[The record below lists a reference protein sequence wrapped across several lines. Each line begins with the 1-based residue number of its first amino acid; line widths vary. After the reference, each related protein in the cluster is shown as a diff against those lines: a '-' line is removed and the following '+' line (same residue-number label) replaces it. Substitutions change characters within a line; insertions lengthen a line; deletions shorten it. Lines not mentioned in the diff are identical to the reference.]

1 MTGRNTHQVQL
12 AGVAVALAFAFAYAC
27 WWAAGLAHG
36 YGAPPLD
43 SAEQLVWSYSLEAS
57 YWKHP
62 PLPSWIMHGLTQV
75 FGPSVALPF
84 FAAEI
89 SAALALALLWRLG
102 AEIFGPGRSL
112 LAAALTALVGYHSW
126 QAESYNH
133 NSALLP
139 FQAAVTLFFYLAV
152 RRGYW
157 HLWLL
162 TGVCAGLAMLVK
174 YAALFPLC
182 GLLIYLALDRQAR
195 NRRTASG
202 LALAAAA
209 AASVFAPH
217 VVWLQL
223 HDYST
228 LHYASSVAQPL
239 SGFRAWAANLGEFG
253 EAQLLTLMP
262 LLMVVAWMAWS
273 LRGPAREAG
282 AVASASDRRFLW
294 TAGLAPLLLVVLS
307 GTVARCEILPRWG
320 YNVFLLAG
328 WLALDALRWPAD
340 RIVPALRVCVGFNLV
355 LWTAMAILVPELKEA
370 IGWQGRSNF
379 PGRELATL
387 VQETWSGHARQPLRI
402 VISDTWLGG
411 TIAAYRPLPLAV
423 LADGD
428 PARAAWVSEADVR
441 ACGAVVVLDRTGG
454 SSLPQ
459 PTVSRWLVL
468 SDVHGE
474 WQLPWAPS
482 RGLRHPWGLTTRI
495 AWGVI
500 EPRDPGDC
508 RL

>member
-1 MTGRNTHQVQL
+1 MPL
-12 AGVAVALAFAFAYAC
+12 AGAAAALAFVYAC

-62 PLPSWIMHGLTQV
+62 PLPSWIMHGLAQV

-102 AEIFGPGRSL
+102 AEIFGAGRSL
-112 LAAALTALVGYHSW
+112 LAATLTALVGYHSW
-126 QAESYNH
+126 QAETYNH

-152 RRGYW
+152 RRGHW

-174 YAALFPLC
+174 YVALLPLC
-182 GLLIYLALDRQAR
+182 GLLIYLVLDPQAR
-195 NRRTASG
+195 SRRTAG
-202 LALAAAA
+202 GVALAAAA
-209 AASVFAPH
+209 AAVVFAPH
-217 VVWLQL
+217 AVWLQL

-228 LHYASSVAQPL
+228 LRYASSVAQPL
-239 SGFRAWAANLGEFG
+239 TSLGAWVANLGEFG
-253 EAQLLTLMP
+253 GAVLLTLAP

-273 LRGPAREAG
+273 RGPARGSA
-282 AVASASDRRFLW
+282 AIASSSDRLFLW

-307 GTVARCEILPRWG
+307 GIVARCEILPRWG

-328 WLALDALRWPAD
+328 WLAVDALRWPAD
-340 RIVPALRVCVGFNLV
+340 RIRPALRVCVGFNLV
-355 LWTAMAILVPELKEA
+355 LWAAMAILVPGLKEA

-387 VQETWSGHARQPLRI
+387 VQETWTGHARQPLRI
-402 VISDTWLGG
+402 VIADTWLGG
-411 TIAAYRPLPLAV
+411 TIAAYRPRPLAV

-428 PARAAWVSEADVR
+428 PARAAWVSEADVL

-454 SSLPQ
+454 SSPPL
-459 PTVSRWLVL
+459 PTVSRWLEV

-474 WQLPWAPS
+474 WRLPWAPS

-500 EPRDPGDC
+500 VPRAPGDC
-508 RL
+508 ML